1 MSKIKVLAVNINGDI
16 TFCTCP
22 PELRGTGRCNHIA
35 HQNEGESSDDFVKRI
50 SEMSRKAKL
59 ENSLNFDNGFINY
72 DKNNESHIETTI
84 YRMTEAEK
92 AQLTHIENR
101 MQLDENIE
109 GGYIEVDEP
118 LWNDMDKNYFAENY
132 GIPSKHITGIL
143 HNELSIVI
151 SRDESKIEASG
162 NSSNY
167 RKFKVGRVIN
177 MSTDLGEEA
186 TEAASEGYIE
196 LGTGVKGMNKY
207 AANQGFTATKDIYV
221 IPYYMR
227 MGVPLDNDKNYDD
240 DDYYDDENPSDIDDS
255 NVISSD
261 ITISYKYLLRN
272 HNKPDSQQ
280 IAYEALLDNTKL
292 DKNKARYNSGYRISS
307 LANEFA
313 GKGGVFRACLSGSS
327 IPYSARAVISPTTD
341 MKFGE
346 IKVPCTIAV
355 DIWKPTLLKQ
365 LSSEGKSVEEIS
377 SWIRRYRG
385 NQNEIPK
392 EYRDELE
399 QRITTKRVLMN
410 RQPSLHTSSLQSF
423 HPLISDNATVQ
434 IHPLYCKAY
443 GADFDGDQVT
453 VYGINSDEI
462 IPIVDKELDAHN
474 EINIRLPRS
483 KSTSSIMPEKDALFG
498 IMNILERRS
507 DR

>member
-1 MSKIKVLAVNINGDI
+1 MAKYRVLGMTVNGDM
-16 TFCTCP
+16 TFCVCP
-22 PELRGTGRCNHIA
+22 PDKRGVGRCNHIA
-35 HQNEGESSDDFVKRI
+35 HQMDGETPEEFVKRTEKI
-50 SEMSRKAKL
+50 KIKAEK
-59 ENSLNFDNGFINY
+59 EHSLNFDNSFIQY
-72 DKNNESHIETTI
+72 DDNNEAKIKTTI
-84 YRMTEAEK
+84 YRMTDKEK
-92 AQLTHIENR
+92 QTLTHIENR

-109 GGYIEVDEP
+109 GGYIELEEP

-132 GIPSKHITGIL
+132 GIPAKHITGIL

-151 SRDESKIEASG
+151 SVDENKINNSVDSK
-162 NSSNY
+162 NY
-167 RKFKVGRVIN
+167 RKFKIGRVI
-177 MSTDLGEEA
+177 DLNSELGQEA
-186 TEAASEGYIE
+186 SKADSEGFIH
-196 LGTGVKGMNKY
+196 LGSGVKGMNEY
-207 AANQGFTATKDIYV
+207 AANEGFTATKDVYV

-240 DDYYDDENPSDIDDS
+240 DDYDDESEEINSCEREM
-255 NVISSD
+255 ISSD
-261 ITISYKYLLRN
+261 ITIGYKYLLRTHKN
-272 HNKPDSQQ
+272 PDSQQ

-292 DKNKARYNSGYRISS
+292 DKDKARYNSGYRISS

-327 IPYSARAVISPTTD
+327 IPYSGRAVISPTID

-346 IKVPCTIAV
+346 IKVPPTMAV

-365 LSSEGKSVEEIS
+365 LSEEGKTVEEIS
-377 SWIRRYRG
+377 AWIKRYRG
-385 NQNEIPK
+385 IQNEIPK

-399 QRITTKRVLMN
+399 QRISNKRALMN
-410 RQPSLHTSSLQSF
+410 RQPSLHPSSLQSF

-453 VYGINSDEI
+453 IYGINSDDI

-498 IMNILERRS
+498 ILNILERRS